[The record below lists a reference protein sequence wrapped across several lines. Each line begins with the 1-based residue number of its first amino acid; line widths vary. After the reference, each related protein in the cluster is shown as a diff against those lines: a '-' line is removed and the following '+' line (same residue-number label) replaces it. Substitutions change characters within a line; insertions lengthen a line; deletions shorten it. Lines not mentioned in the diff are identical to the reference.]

1 METNET
7 FPAREANPADFAKLE
22 GYNPKM
28 AETSCAEV
36 AEPGQRVAKQMRPG
50 HCANQIHPGCPG
62 VAFPVTYTSLAQGQ
76 QQLTAE

>member
-1 METNET
+1 METNEA

-36 AEPGQRVAKQMRPG
+36 AGRGQRAAKQWG
-50 HCANQIHPGCPG
+50 LGTVQIKSIPG
-62 VAFPVTYTSLAQGQ
+62 VLG
-76 QQLTAE
+76 

>member
-1 METNET
+1 METNEA

-36 AEPGQRVAKQMRPG
+36 AGPGQRAAKQ
-50 HCANQIHPGCPG
+50 
-62 VAFPVTYTSLAQGQ
+62 
-76 QQLTAE
+76 